1 MSLNIFME
9 RAVMKRI
16 QAACILQTLR
26 SRQKDTESFPVS
38 SLLKMNREEV
48 ERYKAQLDKN
58 NTRYK
63 IDEES
68 EQPDG
73 AVIVRIRK
81 EYNSSASL
89 GEYFA

>member
-1 MSLNIFME
+1 
-9 RAVMKRI
+9 MKRI

-26 SRQKDTESFPVS
+26 FQQKENSGFSVE

-48 ERYKAQLDKN
+48 QRYKAQLDKN
-58 NTRYK
+58 KTRYK

-73 AVIVRIRK
+73 AIIIRIRK
-81 EYNSSASL
+81 EYNSGADV